1 VPDPGN
7 ALDYHRYAYVRFNP
21 LKYEDGSGHC
31 ATLANGQAD
40 WESDYECWQLAYL
53 IYGHGLGQGAAA
65 ASFAADWKVSPEE
78 WLKNIA
84 SQSFADAD
92 YLRPFAER
100 YYDVWAGEVGLPVH
114 PVEWHQPPDYRLLNE
129 PEIIGFLRGERTVCE
144 TWDCGAISLD
154 LAALGVQIS
163 RDTSLLSIPITT
175 FGGVAGFTTGQA
187 AQYSLTAIGLGYVS
201 LEVANG
207 KASTVDLTVN
217 VVTSIAGF
225 IPVAGEFA
233 TGAQLLWDIFD
244 PFHPW

>member
-40 WESDYECWQLAYL
+40 WENDYECWQLAYL

-84 SQSFADAD
+84 PQSFADAD

-100 YYDVWAGEVGLPVH
+100 YYDIWAGEVGLPIG
-114 PVEWHQPPDYRLLNE
+114 PVEWHQPVNPSVWLPGQGLAETVFDDISLCRRSWQDCGRALDDASLAASSVAVVCGMTGFVPCAGGAALASSVFSGAGAALTVYNAVVGENTWIDASVSVATTAVGGSKLGAKPNGTN
-129 PEIIGFLRGERTVCE
+129 IIG
-144 TWDCGAISLD
+144 W
-154 LAALGVQIS
+154 LASALQW
-163 RDTSLLSIPITT
+163 
-175 FGGVAGFTTGQA
+175 
-187 AQYSLTAIGLGYVS
+187 
-201 LEVANG
+201 
-207 KASTVDLTVN
+207 
-217 VVTSIAGF
+217 
-225 IPVAGEFA
+225 
-233 TGAQLLWDIFD
+233 LWD
-244 PFHPW
+244 H